1 MLLTTKDPRD
11 DTATN
16 QVTCNEFNGTR
27 LRLIRRQDGDWSIV
41 VDGDD
46 GYMRVG
52 VAGIPDRELQSVI
65 AQYFAQCDEGT
76 EIHDK
81 KRKLS

>member
-1 MLLTTKDPRD
+1 MLLITKDPRD
-11 DTATN
+11 NPSMN
-16 QVTCNEFNGTR
+16 QVTCSEFNGTR
-27 LRLIRRQDGDWSIV
+27 LRLIRREDGDWSIV

-65 AQYFAQCDEGT
+65 AQYLATSDERTEATAMEGT
-76 EIHDK
+76 Q
-81 KRKLS
+81 S